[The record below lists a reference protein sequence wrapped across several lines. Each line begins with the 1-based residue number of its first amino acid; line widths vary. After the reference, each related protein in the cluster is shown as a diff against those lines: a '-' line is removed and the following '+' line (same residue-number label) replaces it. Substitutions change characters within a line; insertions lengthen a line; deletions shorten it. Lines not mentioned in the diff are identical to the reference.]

1 MCFLL
6 VFQIYCNGS
15 TGIAVGMATNIPSHN
30 LGEVVD
36 AILAVSK
43 NPDITIT
50 ELMDNYIPGPDFP
63 TGAYILGRGAIKKA
77 YETGNGLIVMRA
89 KTDIEDI
96 GSNKKAII
104 VTELPYMVNCITDY
118 FWCQQYCLSEW

>member
-1 MCFLL
+1 
-6 VFQIYCNGS
+6 
-15 TGIAVGMATNIPSHN
+15 
-30 LGEVVD
+30 
-36 AILAVSK
+36 
-43 NPDITIT
+43 
-50 ELMDNYIPGPDFP
+50 MDNYIPGPDFP

-104 VTELPYMVNCITDY
+104 VTELPYMVNKARLIEKIAAHVKKRISMVL
-118 FWCQQYCLSEW
+118 QN